1 VKSGVDERVE
11 RGDALGQGIA
21 GSIPGATYRLQ
32 LGSEFGFAE
41 AERLL
46 GYLTRLGI
54 TDVYLSP
61 LFSSAPGSEHGYDV
75 TDHNTINP
83 ALGGAEGFASLAR
96 ALQRTGM
103 GQVLDVVPNHMGV
116 GHPRANAWWWDV
128 LENGECSPYARFFD
142 IDWRPVKD
150 ELHDKVL
157 LPVLGDQY
165 GLVLE
170 RGEFVLTLTRGTI
183 TLRYYDHEF
192 PVNPR
197 TVPDIV
203 NPGLGVLAERLGAS
217 DPDLGELQSIL
228 TSLEHLPTRL
238 ETEPARI
245 AERQREKEVAR
256 HRMELLLERSDSI
269 RNFLEE
275 RLRRCN
281 GEPGRAGSFDEL
293 HAVLERQAYRLA
305 YWRTAFHEIN
315 YRRFFDVNSL
325 ASLRVEEPEAFEESH
340 RLLLELLCSGPR
352 TAVRLDHLDG
362 LYDPGAYI
370 AQLRNAARRSVGER
384 GAAARL
390 YLLAEKIFTPGEG
403 LPEAWELDGTT
414 GYDFLAD
421 LNALYVDPAG
431 QRALHAFYRRFTRR
445 EGSFEQV
452 VYDSKKVVL
461 ESTLASE
468 LNLLAHD
475 LNRLSE
481 GDRRTRDFTLNSL
494 RDMLAEVIAC
504 FPVYRTYI
512 DRERHR
518 PEDRAVVERAVTA
531 ARWRNPAMDSSIFD
545 FFTAV
550 MFDEMPSDLP
560 GRERTARRD
569 FAMKLQQYTGPA
581 QAKGVEDTAF
591 YRHVVLVSRNEVGGS
606 PDRPVRTPAAFHDL
620 AAARRARWPHGMLAT
635 DTHDTKRGEDVRARL
650 NVLSECHGSWTKE
663 VARWARINAVN
674 RTRVAGERAPD
685 RGDEYLFYQTLI
697 GVWPFGDVD
706 RRALVD
712 RLKTYMRKAIREA
725 KLHTSWIHE
734 NQEYERA
741 VDDFIDRALLGPTAP
756 AFLERFLP
764 LQARVAACGA
774 VNALSQLL
782 LKLVVPGVPDIY
794 QGTELWTLTL
804 VDPDN
809 RRRTC

>member
-315 YRRFFDVNSL
+315 YRRFFDVKI
-325 ASLRVEEPEAFEESH
+325 
-340 RLLLELLCSGPR
+340 SGCEN
-352 TAVRLDHLDG
+352 TAVG
-362 LYDPGAYI
+362 
-370 AQLRNAARRSVGER
+370 
-384 GAAARL
+384 
-390 YLLAEKIFTPGEG
+390 
-403 LPEAWELDGTT
+403 
-414 GYDFLAD
+414 
-421 LNALYVDPAG
+421 
-431 QRALHAFYRRFTRR
+431 
-445 EGSFEQV
+445 
-452 VYDSKKVVL
+452 
-461 ESTLASE
+461 
-468 LNLLAHD
+468 
-475 LNRLSE
+475 
-481 GDRRTRDFTLNSL
+481 
-494 RDMLAEVIAC
+494 
-504 FPVYRTYI
+504 
-512 DRERHR
+512 
-518 PEDRAVVERAVTA
+518 
-531 ARWRNPAMDSSIFD
+531 
-545 FFTAV
+545 
-550 MFDEMPSDLP
+550 
-560 GRERTARRD
+560 
-569 FAMKLQQYTGPA
+569 MKP
-581 QAKGVEDTAF
+581 
-591 YRHVVLVSRNEVGGS
+591 
-606 PDRPVRTPAAFHDL
+606 
-620 AAARRARWPHGMLAT
+620 
-635 DTHDTKRGEDVRARL
+635 
-650 NVLSECHGSWTKE
+650 
-663 VARWARINAVN
+663 
-674 RTRVAGERAPD
+674 
-685 RGDEYLFYQTLI
+685 
-697 GVWPFGDVD
+697 
-706 RRALVD
+706 
-712 RLKTYMRKAIREA
+712 
-725 KLHTSWIHE
+725 
-734 NQEYERA
+734 
-741 VDDFIDRALLGPTAP
+741 
-756 AFLERFLP
+756 
-764 LQARVAACGA
+764 
-774 VNALSQLL
+774 
-782 LKLVVPGVPDIY
+782 
-794 QGTELWTLTL
+794 
-804 VDPDN
+804 
-809 RRRTC
+809 